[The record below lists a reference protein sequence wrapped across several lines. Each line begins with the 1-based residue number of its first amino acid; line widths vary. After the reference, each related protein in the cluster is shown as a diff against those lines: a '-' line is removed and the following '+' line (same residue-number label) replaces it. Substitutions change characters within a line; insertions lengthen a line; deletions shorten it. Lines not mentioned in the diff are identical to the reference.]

1 MFIVKLLGKLLK
13 ALSSGESPRQIADG
27 FILGMILGL
36 TPFWSLHNLV
46 VILLVIILSVN
57 ISMAIFSW
65 LIFSA
70 FAYLLDPLFH
80 SLGYW
85 LLVDVTALRGLWTA
99 MYNIPVVPLTRF
111 NNTVV
116 LGSFVSSL
124 VLLVPIFFV
133 VKRGV
138 VLYREKIHDRV
149 QKLKIVKI
157 VKSSGI
163 YSLYKK
169 IKFYGD

>member
-13 ALSSGESPRQIADG
+13 ALSSGESPRQIAGG

-124 VLLVPIFFV
+124 VLLVPMFFV

>member
-1 MFIVKLLGKLLK
+1 MFILKLLGKLLK
-13 ALSSGESPRQIADG
+13 ALSSGESPSQIAGG

-46 VILLVIILSVN
+46 VILLIIIIRVN

-65 LIFSA
+65 LFFSV

-85 LLVDVTALRGLWTA
+85 LLVDVTALKGLWTG
-99 MYNIPVVPLTRF
+99 MYNTSGLPLTRF

-116 LGSFVSSL
+116 LGSLVSSL
-124 VLLVPIFFV
+124 VLLAPMFFLA
-133 VKRGV
+133 KKGV
-138 VLYREKIHDRV
+138 ILYREKIHDRV